1 MIETAVEKRIID
13 DFCIAP
19 MTLDVLPLVYAIEL
33 SCYPKPWSYK
43 SFVDEITQNEHAY
56 YVVTQVGGKVVGYGG
71 MWLILDEAHITNIAV
86 ANNYRRR
93 KFGERL
99 LVHLLEQCLR
109 AGISA
114 VYLEV
119 RRYNLPAQRL
129 YARYLFRPMQV
140 REKYY
145 QDNEEDAVVLR
156 ISDLHSKAF
165 IERFSENRRLLNE
178 WCLEEKVSV
187 ERNTFGGEKNCRN

>member
-1 MIETAVEKRIID
+1 MMETVLEKQIID
-13 DFCIAP
+13 DFSIVP
-19 MTLDVLPLVYAIEL
+19 MTLDVLPSVYAIEL

-56 YVVTQVGGKVVGYGG
+56 YVVAQLGSRVVGYAG

-86 ANNYRRR
+86 ASNYRRR
-93 KFGERL
+93 KIGERL
-99 LVHLLEQCLR
+99 LVHLLEQCL
-109 AGISA
+109 GTGVSA

-129 YARYLFRPMQV
+129 YARYLFRPEHV

-156 ISDLHSKAF
+156 IGDLRSKVF
-165 IERFSENRRLLNE
+165 VERFSENRRVLRE
-178 WCLEEKVSV
+178 WCLEEQIN
-187 ERNTFGGEKNCRN
+187 E